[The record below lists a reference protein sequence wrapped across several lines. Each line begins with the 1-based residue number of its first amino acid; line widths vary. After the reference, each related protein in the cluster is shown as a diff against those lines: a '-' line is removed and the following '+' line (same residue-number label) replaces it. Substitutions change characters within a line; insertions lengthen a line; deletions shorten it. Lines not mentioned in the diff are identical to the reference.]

1 MKFSVTLSSVK
12 FGLIAALLVLFST
25 LNPTQAANYEEID
38 WVALMP
44 EDDLSALLN
53 RPEFL
58 NDIADGSAADS
69 VDDFASK
76 QLEDEQAQRYQQALV
91 STRVIEAFDGK
102 AIRIP
107 GFIVPLEQ
115 NDEQKATAFFVVP
128 YFGACLHMPPPP
140 PNQILYVEYKEG
152 IAVENLY
159 DPYWFEGTVKI
170 DNHESALGTS
180 AYSLVL
186 EDEQAQRYQ
195 QALVSTRV
203 IEAFD
208 GKAIRIPGFIV
219 PLEQNDEQKATA
231 FFVVPYFGACLHMP
245 PPPPNQ
251 ILYVEYKEG
260 IAVENLY
267 DPYWFEG
274 TVKIDNHES
283 ALGTSAYSLVLDS
296 FALYEE

>member
-186 EDEQAQRYQ
+186 
-195 QALVSTRV
+195 
-203 IEAFD
+203 
-208 GKAIRIPGFIV
+208 
-219 PLEQNDEQKATA
+219 
-231 FFVVPYFGACLHMP
+231 
-245 PPPPNQ
+245 
-251 ILYVEYKEG
+251 
-260 IAVENLY
+260 
-267 DPYWFEG
+267 
-274 TVKIDNHES
+274 
-283 ALGTSAYSLVLDS
+283 DS

>member
-76 QLEDEQAQRYQQALV
+76 QLEDEQAQRYHQALV
-91 STRVIEAFDGK
+91 STRV
-102 AIRIP
+102 R
-107 GFIVPLEQ
+107 
-115 NDEQKATAFFVVP
+115 
-128 YFGACLHMPPPP
+128 
-140 PNQILYVEYKEG
+140 
-152 IAVENLY
+152 
-159 DPYWFEGTVKI
+159 
-170 DNHESALGTS
+170 
-180 AYSLVL
+180 
-186 EDEQAQRYQ
+186 
-195 QALVSTRV
+195 
-203 IEAFD
+203 EAFD

>member
-91 STRVIEAFDGK
+91 STRVIEAF
-102 AIRIP
+102 
-107 GFIVPLEQ
+107 E
-115 NDEQKATAFFVVP
+115 
-128 YFGACLHMPPPP
+128 
-140 PNQILYVEYKEG
+140 
-152 IAVENLY
+152 
-159 DPYWFEGTVKI
+159 
-170 DNHESALGTS
+170 
-180 AYSLVL
+180 
-186 EDEQAQRYQ
+186 
-195 QALVSTRV
+195 
-203 IEAFD
+203 

>member
-1 MKFSVTLSSVK
+1 VKFSVTLSSVK

-91 STRVIEAFDGK
+91 STRVIEAFEGK
-102 AIRIP
+102 AIR
-107 GFIVPLEQ
+107 
-115 NDEQKATAFFVVP
+115 T
-128 YFGACLHMPPPP
+128 
-140 PNQILYVEYKEG
+140 
-152 IAVENLY
+152 
-159 DPYWFEGTVKI
+159 
-170 DNHESALGTS
+170 
-180 AYSLVL
+180 
-186 EDEQAQRYQ
+186 
-195 QALVSTRV
+195 
-203 IEAFD
+203 
-208 GKAIRIPGFIV
+208 PGFIV

>member
-1 MKFSVTLSSVK
+1 VKFSVTLSSVK

-186 EDEQAQRYQ
+186 
-195 QALVSTRV
+195 
-203 IEAFD
+203 
-208 GKAIRIPGFIV
+208 
-219 PLEQNDEQKATA
+219 
-231 FFVVPYFGACLHMP
+231 
-245 PPPPNQ
+245 
-251 ILYVEYKEG
+251 
-260 IAVENLY
+260 
-267 DPYWFEG
+267 
-274 TVKIDNHES
+274 
-283 ALGTSAYSLVLDS
+283 DS

>member
-1 MKFSVTLSSVK
+1 VKFSVTLSSVK

-107 GFIVPLEQ
+107 GFIVP
-115 NDEQKATAFFVVP
+115 
-128 YFGACLHMPPPP
+128 
-140 PNQILYVEYKEG
+140 
-152 IAVENLY
+152 
-159 DPYWFEGTVKI
+159 
-170 DNHESALGTS
+170 
-180 AYSLVL
+180 
-186 EDEQAQRYQ
+186 
-195 QALVSTRV
+195 
-203 IEAFD
+203 
-208 GKAIRIPGFIV
+208 
-219 PLEQNDEQKATA
+219 
-231 FFVVPYFGACLHMP
+231 
-245 PPPPNQ
+245 
-251 ILYVEYKEG
+251 
-260 IAVENLY
+260 
-267 DPYWFEG
+267 
-274 TVKIDNHES
+274 
-283 ALGTSAYSLVLDS
+283 
-296 FALYEE
+296 

>member
-1 MKFSVTLSSVK
+1 MKLSVTLSGVK
-12 FGLIAALLVLFST
+12 FGLIAALLVLTST
-25 LNPTQAANYEEID
+25 LNLASAAVYEEID

-69 VDDFASK
+69 IDDFASK

-91 STRVIEAFDGK
+91 STRVIDEFDGK

-115 NDEQKATAFFVVP
+115 NE
-128 YFGACLHMPPPP
+128 
-140 PNQILYVEYKEG
+140 
-152 IAVENLY
+152 
-159 DPYWFEGTVKI
+159 
-170 DNHESALGTS
+170 
-180 AYSLVL
+180 
-186 EDEQAQRYQ
+186 
-195 QALVSTRV
+195 
-203 IEAFD
+203 
-208 GKAIRIPGFIV
+208 
-219 PLEQNDEQKATA
+219 EQKATA

-296 FALYEE
+296 FMLYEE

>member
-1 MKFSVTLSSVK
+1 VKFSVTLSSVK
-12 FGLIAALLVLFST
+12 FGLIAALLVLLST

-186 EDEQAQRYQ
+186 
-195 QALVSTRV
+195 
-203 IEAFD
+203 
-208 GKAIRIPGFIV
+208 
-219 PLEQNDEQKATA
+219 
-231 FFVVPYFGACLHMP
+231 
-245 PPPPNQ
+245 
-251 ILYVEYKEG
+251 
-260 IAVENLY
+260 
-267 DPYWFEG
+267 
-274 TVKIDNHES
+274 
-283 ALGTSAYSLVLDS
+283 DS

>member
-1 MKFSVTLSSVK
+1 MHTSVK
-12 FGLIAALLVLFST
+12 LGLVAALLILIST
-25 LNPTQAANYEEID
+25 LSQTQAADYEEID

-186 EDEQAQRYQ
+186 
-195 QALVSTRV
+195 
-203 IEAFD
+203 
-208 GKAIRIPGFIV
+208 
-219 PLEQNDEQKATA
+219 
-231 FFVVPYFGACLHMP
+231 
-245 PPPPNQ
+245 
-251 ILYVEYKEG
+251 
-260 IAVENLY
+260 
-267 DPYWFEG
+267 
-274 TVKIDNHES
+274 
-283 ALGTSAYSLVLDS
+283 DS

>member
-12 FGLIAALLVLFST
+12 LGLVAALLILIST
-25 LNPTQAANYEEID
+25 LSQTQAADYEEID

-186 EDEQAQRYQ
+186 
-195 QALVSTRV
+195 
-203 IEAFD
+203 
-208 GKAIRIPGFIV
+208 
-219 PLEQNDEQKATA
+219 
-231 FFVVPYFGACLHMP
+231 
-245 PPPPNQ
+245 
-251 ILYVEYKEG
+251 
-260 IAVENLY
+260 
-267 DPYWFEG
+267 
-274 TVKIDNHES
+274 
-283 ALGTSAYSLVLDS
+283 DS

>member
-1 MKFSVTLSSVK
+1 VKFSVALSSVK
-12 FGLIAALLVLFST
+12 FGLIAALLVLFGT

-186 EDEQAQRYQ
+186 
-195 QALVSTRV
+195 
-203 IEAFD
+203 
-208 GKAIRIPGFIV
+208 
-219 PLEQNDEQKATA
+219 
-231 FFVVPYFGACLHMP
+231 
-245 PPPPNQ
+245 
-251 ILYVEYKEG
+251 
-260 IAVENLY
+260 
-267 DPYWFEG
+267 
-274 TVKIDNHES
+274 
-283 ALGTSAYSLVLDS
+283 DS

>member
-1 MKFSVTLSSVK
+1 MKLSATLSNVK
-12 FGLIAALLVLFST
+12 FGLIAALLISFGA
-25 LNPTQAANYEEID
+25 LNPILAADYEEID

-69 VDDFASK
+69 IDDFASR

-180 AYSLVL
+180 S
-186 EDEQAQRYQ
+186 
-195 QALVSTRV
+195 
-203 IEAFD
+203 
-208 GKAIRIPGFIV
+208 
-219 PLEQNDEQKATA
+219 
-231 FFVVPYFGACLHMP
+231 
-245 PPPPNQ
+245 
-251 ILYVEYKEG
+251 
-260 IAVENLY
+260 
-267 DPYWFEG
+267 
-274 TVKIDNHES
+274 
-283 ALGTSAYSLVLDS
+283 YSLVLDS

>member
-1 MKFSVTLSSVK
+1 VKLSATLSNVK
-12 FGLIAALLVLFST
+12 FGLIAALLISFGA
-25 LNPTQAANYEEID
+25 LNPILAADYEEID

-69 VDDFASK
+69 IDDFASR

-180 AYSLVL
+180 S
-186 EDEQAQRYQ
+186 
-195 QALVSTRV
+195 
-203 IEAFD
+203 
-208 GKAIRIPGFIV
+208 
-219 PLEQNDEQKATA
+219 
-231 FFVVPYFGACLHMP
+231 
-245 PPPPNQ
+245 
-251 ILYVEYKEG
+251 
-260 IAVENLY
+260 
-267 DPYWFEG
+267 
-274 TVKIDNHES
+274 
-283 ALGTSAYSLVLDS
+283 YSLVLDS

>member
-1 MKFSVTLSSVK
+1 MKFSVALSSVK

-115 NDEQKATAFFVVP
+115 
-128 YFGACLHMPPPP
+128 
-140 PNQILYVEYKEG
+140 
-152 IAVENLY
+152 
-159 DPYWFEGTVKI
+159 
-170 DNHESALGTS
+170 S
-180 AYSLVL
+180 
-186 EDEQAQRYQ
+186 
-195 QALVSTRV
+195 
-203 IEAFD
+203 
-208 GKAIRIPGFIV
+208 
-219 PLEQNDEQKATA
+219 DEQKATA

>member
-53 RPEFL
+53 RTEFL

-186 EDEQAQRYQ
+186 
-195 QALVSTRV
+195 
-203 IEAFD
+203 
-208 GKAIRIPGFIV
+208 
-219 PLEQNDEQKATA
+219 
-231 FFVVPYFGACLHMP
+231 
-245 PPPPNQ
+245 
-251 ILYVEYKEG
+251 
-260 IAVENLY
+260 
-267 DPYWFEG
+267 
-274 TVKIDNHES
+274 
-283 ALGTSAYSLVLDS
+283 DS

>member
-1 MKFSVTLSSVK
+1 MKLSATLSNVK
-12 FGLIAALLVLFST
+12 FGLIAALLISFGA
-25 LNPTQAANYEEID
+25 LNPILAADYEEID

-180 AYSLVL
+180 S
-186 EDEQAQRYQ
+186 
-195 QALVSTRV
+195 
-203 IEAFD
+203 
-208 GKAIRIPGFIV
+208 
-219 PLEQNDEQKATA
+219 
-231 FFVVPYFGACLHMP
+231 
-245 PPPPNQ
+245 
-251 ILYVEYKEG
+251 
-260 IAVENLY
+260 
-267 DPYWFEG
+267 
-274 TVKIDNHES
+274 
-283 ALGTSAYSLVLDS
+283 YSLVLDS

>member
-1 MKFSVTLSSVK
+1 MKFFAAHFSVTSG
-12 FGLIAALLVLFST
+12 FIAALLVLISL
-25 LNPTQAANYEEID
+25 LNPTQAADYEEID

-69 VDDFASK
+69 IDDFTSK
-76 QLEDEQAQRYQQALV
+76 QLEDEQAKRYQQALV

-170 DNHESALGTS
+170 DNHESALGS
-180 AYSLVL
+180 
-186 EDEQAQRYQ
+186 
-195 QALVSTRV
+195 
-203 IEAFD
+203 
-208 GKAIRIPGFIV
+208 
-219 PLEQNDEQKATA
+219 
-231 FFVVPYFGACLHMP
+231 
-245 PPPPNQ
+245 
-251 ILYVEYKEG
+251 
-260 IAVENLY
+260 
-267 DPYWFEG
+267 
-274 TVKIDNHES
+274 
-283 ALGTSAYSLVLDS
+283 SAYSLVLDS

>member
-102 AIRIP
+102 AIR
-107 GFIVPLEQ
+107 L
-115 NDEQKATAFFVVP
+115 
-128 YFGACLHMPPPP
+128 
-140 PNQILYVEYKEG
+140 
-152 IAVENLY
+152 
-159 DPYWFEGTVKI
+159 
-170 DNHESALGTS
+170 
-180 AYSLVL
+180 
-186 EDEQAQRYQ
+186 
-195 QALVSTRV
+195 
-203 IEAFD
+203 
-208 GKAIRIPGFIV
+208 PGFIV

>member
-1 MKFSVTLSSVK
+1 MRFSATLSSVK
-12 FGLIAALLVLFST
+12 FGLIATLVILVSVF
-25 LNPTQAANYEEID
+25 NPTQAADYEEID

-69 VDDFASK
+69 IDVFASK

-115 NDEQKATAFFVVP
+115 NE
-128 YFGACLHMPPPP
+128 
-140 PNQILYVEYKEG
+140 
-152 IAVENLY
+152 
-159 DPYWFEGTVKI
+159 
-170 DNHESALGTS
+170 
-180 AYSLVL
+180 
-186 EDEQAQRYQ
+186 
-195 QALVSTRV
+195 
-203 IEAFD
+203 
-208 GKAIRIPGFIV
+208 
-219 PLEQNDEQKATA
+219 EQKATA

>member
-1 MKFSVTLSSVK
+1 MKFSVALSSVK

-140 PNQILYVEYKEG
+140 PNQILYVEYE
-152 IAVENLY
+152 
-159 DPYWFEGTVKI
+159 
-170 DNHESALGTS
+170 
-180 AYSLVL
+180 
-186 EDEQAQRYQ
+186 
-195 QALVSTRV
+195 
-203 IEAFD
+203 
-208 GKAIRIPGFIV
+208 
-219 PLEQNDEQKATA
+219 
-231 FFVVPYFGACLHMP
+231 
-245 PPPPNQ
+245 
-251 ILYVEYKEG
+251 EG

>member
-1 MKFSVTLSSVK
+1 MKSSVTLFSVK
-12 FGLIAALLVLFST
+12 FGLIAVLLSLVSVLNLASAT
-25 LNPTQAANYEEID
+25 VYEEID

-53 RPEFL
+53 RPEIL

-69 VDDFASK
+69 IDDFTSK

-91 STRVIEAFDGK
+91 SARVIDAFDGK

-115 NDEQKATAFFVVP
+115 NEEQKATAFFVVP

-152 IAVENLY
+152 IA
-159 DPYWFEGTVKI
+159 I
-170 DNHESALGTS
+170 
-180 AYSLVL
+180 
-186 EDEQAQRYQ
+186 
-195 QALVSTRV
+195 
-203 IEAFD
+203 
-208 GKAIRIPGFIV
+208 
-219 PLEQNDEQKATA
+219 
-231 FFVVPYFGACLHMP
+231 
-245 PPPPNQ
+245 
-251 ILYVEYKEG
+251 
-260 IAVENLY
+260 ENLY

>member
-1 MKFSVTLSSVK
+1 MKFFAMHTSVK
-12 FGLIAALLVLFST
+12 LGLVAALLILIST
-25 LNPTQAANYEEID
+25 LSQTQAADYEEID

-170 DNHESALGTS
+170 DNHESALGS
-180 AYSLVL
+180 
-186 EDEQAQRYQ
+186 
-195 QALVSTRV
+195 
-203 IEAFD
+203 
-208 GKAIRIPGFIV
+208 
-219 PLEQNDEQKATA
+219 
-231 FFVVPYFGACLHMP
+231 
-245 PPPPNQ
+245 
-251 ILYVEYKEG
+251 
-260 IAVENLY
+260 
-267 DPYWFEG
+267 
-274 TVKIDNHES
+274 
-283 ALGTSAYSLVLDS
+283 SAYSLVLDS

>member
-1 MKFSVTLSSVK
+1 VKFSVTLSSVK

-25 LNPTQAANYEEID
+25 LNPTQAANYKEID

-186 EDEQAQRYQ
+186 
-195 QALVSTRV
+195 
-203 IEAFD
+203 
-208 GKAIRIPGFIV
+208 
-219 PLEQNDEQKATA
+219 
-231 FFVVPYFGACLHMP
+231 
-245 PPPPNQ
+245 
-251 ILYVEYKEG
+251 
-260 IAVENLY
+260 
-267 DPYWFEG
+267 
-274 TVKIDNHES
+274 
-283 ALGTSAYSLVLDS
+283 DS

>member
-1 MKFSVTLSSVK
+1 MKFSVTLSNVK

-58 NDIADGSAADS
+58 NDIADGSTADS
-69 VDDFASK
+69 IDDFASK

-107 GFIVPLEQ
+107 GFVVPLEQ
-115 NDEQKATAFFVVP
+115 NE
-128 YFGACLHMPPPP
+128 
-140 PNQILYVEYKEG
+140 
-152 IAVENLY
+152 
-159 DPYWFEGTVKI
+159 
-170 DNHESALGTS
+170 
-180 AYSLVL
+180 
-186 EDEQAQRYQ
+186 
-195 QALVSTRV
+195 
-203 IEAFD
+203 
-208 GKAIRIPGFIV
+208 
-219 PLEQNDEQKATA
+219 EQKATA